1 MIDFYLLFNY
11 DRTIMDNIISIAF
24 TLFLVIDALGTLPAY
39 LSQVEGI
46 NTKKSL
52 KIAIRE
58 LLFALILMFAFF
70 YIGQLL
76 LELLGFSRSTV
87 ELSGGILLFLIA
99 IRLIFGN
106 EEHSTRWKKGRP
118 FIVPIA
124 TPLLAGPSFF
134 AVITI
139 FAESD
144 IANYIIFSAVLIAWF
159 ASALIY
165 LFGRPIYNLIGDK
178 GLLAC
183 QRLMGLLIALVSVR
197 MILEGIK
204 ELVRNGL

>member
-1 MIDFYLLFNY
+1 
-11 DRTIMDNIISIAF
+11 MDNIISIAF

-46 NTKKSL
+46 ETKKCL

-58 LLFALILMFAFF
+58 SLFALILMFAFF

-99 IRLIFGN
+99 IRLIFSI
-106 EEHSTRWKKGRP
+106 EEHSTRWKKGKP

-144 IANYIIFSAVLIAWF
+144 IANYTIFSAVLIAWF

-165 LFGRPIYNLIGDK
+165 LFGRPIFNLIGDK